1 MKVVQEGRG
10 RSLAAAGVLLF
21 VGLAMPAPGNAQIT
35 TGVGVDYMEY
45 TFDEGLGVDAAQL
58 LMVPLAVRMP
68 ITEGLAVDVFSA
80 WAEGRVERNQQLF
93 RLSGPVDTGLKV
105 SFQATPWALLSV
117 GANLPTGNAGHDGE
131 EALVASVLSTDLLG
145 FRESNW
151 GTGAALTTSVASA
164 VSAGGF
170 GIGVAAA
177 YAARSAYEPTEGIGL
192 SYRPGNEMRVRVGVD
207 RAFGSSTVTAGATLV
222 DFADDAVDDQ
232 ELFRSG
238 RRLRLDAAYAFRAG
252 SGVWTVYAA
261 NLSRANGDLR
271 LSPEGGSSVVVADSS
286 MVTARQ
292 NLFTGGVIGSFDLGG
307 GFVLRPHM
315 DLTLQNR
322 EEADG
327 NRMGS
332 GWIVAAGGDVPVRL
346 WGSELFPQTR
356 VFFGAMRDA
365 AGGDASVFGM
375 EFKGTVRTRF
385 GR

>member
-1 MKVVQEGRG
+1 MRCSGLR
-10 RSLAAAGVLLF
+10 RALTACLL
-21 VGLAMPAPGNAQIT
+21 VGSAQMATAVEAQIT
-35 TGVGVDYMEY
+35 TGVGIDYQEY
-45 TFDEGLGVDAAQL
+45 AFEEGLGVDAAQL
-58 LMVPLAVRMP
+58 FMVPVAVRVP
-68 ITEGLAVDVFSA
+68 VTEGLAVDVFSA
-80 WAEGRVERNQQLF
+80 WAEGRVERDRRLF
-93 RLSGPVDTGLKV
+93 RLSGPVDTGLKL
-105 SFQATPWALLSV
+105 SFQATPWALVSV
-117 GANLPTGNAGHDGE
+117 GANLPTGNAAHDAE

-177 YAARSAYEPTEGIGL
+177 YAARGAYEPTDGVGL
-192 SYRPGNEMRVRVGVD
+192 SYRPGNEMRLRVGID

-222 DFADDAVDDQ
+222 DFAEDAVNDQ
-232 ELFRSG
+232 ELFRTG

-271 LSPEGGSSVVVADSS
+271 LTTEDGTGVLVADSS
-286 MVTARQ
+286 MATARQ
-292 NLFTGGVIGSFDLGG
+292 NLLTGGVIGSFDLGG
-307 GFVLRPHM
+307 GFVLRPRL

-327 NRMGS
+327 NRVGS

-346 WGSELFPQTR
+346 WGSELFPRAR
-356 VFFGAMRDA
+356 VFFGAMRDP
-365 AGGDASVFGM
+365 AGADAGVFGM
-375 EFKGTVRTRF
+375 EFKATVRTRF